1 MDLLEFHFDFPL
13 LHVELSVDLLAEFL
27 VADGLGLV
35 TFIDDDAFAFEAIF
49 NGLEVGLH
57 DYDGFVD
64 FFDLGEGTLEE
75 DFDVADPGERVHT
88 GF

>member
-1 MDLLEFHFDFPL
+1 M
-13 LHVELSVDLLAEFL
+13 LAEFL
-27 VADGLGLV
+27 VTDGLGLV
-35 TFIDDDAFAFEAIF
+35 TFIDDDAFAFEAVS

-57 DYDGFVD
+57 EYDGFVD

-75 DFDVADPGERVHT
+75 DFDVADPCERVHT